1 VLTSCISTVQGRSL
15 TVRGDDIDTDRI
27 IPARFL
33 KCITFDDVGTQIFA
47 DDIEQVAKE
56 GGLHSFAD
64 PERSQAR
71 ILFVN
76 KNFGCGSS
84 REHAA
89 QGLRRWKVGIRAIVG
104 ESFAEIFFGNCLANG
119 IPCVVATAENMERL
133 MQMSES
139 AADGEFVVDLEA
151 LHVRCPGGERVP
163 ISLGEGA
170 RKALMEGEWDVTS
183 ILLEGKSAVKELA
196 QRTPY
201 FGVWGR

>member
-1 VLTSCISTVQGRSL
+1 MLTSSIRTVQGRSL

-27 IPARFL
+27 IPARYL

-56 GGLHSFAD
+56 GGLHSFGD
-64 PERSQAR
+64 PQRSHAR

-89 QGLRRWKVGIRAIVG
+89 QGLKRWKDGIRAIVG

-119 IPCVVATAENMERL
+119 IPCVVTSAENVERL
-133 MQMSES
+133 MQMSEAS
-139 AADGEFVVDLEA
+139 ANAEFVVDLEE
-151 LHVRCPGGERVP
+151 LHVRCPGGERIPV
-163 ISLGEGA
+163 SLGDGA
-170 RKALMEGEWDVTS
+170 RKALMEGQWDSTS
-183 ILLEGKSAVKELA
+183 VLLEGKSAVQALA

-201 FGVWGR
+201 YGVWGR